1 MVEIIKETDLSI
13 GQLCEAAEVSP
24 RTVRY
29 YEEIGLLDPPRR
41 RGNKRVYTD
50 EDVRRLKFIQ
60 RLKLLGLSLAEMA
73 ELKKIYHIHKSNDK
87 VLLRLLEL
95 LNHHEQRIDDNIR
108 ALHNLKG
115 EIDSYR
121 QRVRSKLNDNE
132 HSPKATRSQP

>member
-1 MVEIIKETDLSI
+1 MAEIIREKEISI
-13 GQLCEAAEVSP
+13 GELSEHSGVSA

-29 YEEIGLLDPPRR
+29 YEEIGLLDHPRR
-41 RGNKRVYTD
+41 RGNKRVYTQ

-95 LNHHEQRIDDNIR
+95 LNHHEVRIDDNIR
-108 ALHNLKG
+108 MLRKLKG

-121 QRVRSKLNDNE
+121 QRVNSKLDHNGNT
-132 HSPKATRSQP
+132 PKANKE